1 MFTRYKALLEKV
13 SRNETLFAPPP
24 RYSSNTHH
32 PATPL
37 LRHDVDFSIFGLEAM
52 GKLEQDFGHRA
63 IYLFRPDARSYNL
76 ESAETFR
83 VIKSLQFMG
92 HEIGLHIDRRS
103 HIATTRDRES
113 VTKYF
118 DYIDSKLQVDI
129 GFLSWHRPLESD
141 LGDSD
146 LFCGIESL
154 YSNRY
159 WNREIYLSDS
169 AGNWDS
175 TKDGKLESF
184 LSDKVYFQLLIHPE
198 WWLNTDAVSG
208 FAQSYSSQLREDIK
222 DLRNQIRTFD
232 DFKLEQKIL
241 DSL

>member
-1 MFTRYKALLEKV
+1 VFTRYKALLKKV
-13 SRNETLFAPPP
+13 SRFETLFAPPQ
-24 RYSSNTHH
+24 RCSSKTNL
-32 PATPL
+32 PETPL
-37 LRHDVDFSIFGLEAM
+37 LRHDVDFSIFGLEVM
-52 GKLEQDFGHRA
+52 GKLEHDFGQRA

-83 VIKSLQFMG
+83 VIKSLQSMG

-103 HIATTRDRES
+103 HIATTSDRKS
-113 VTKYF
+113 ITKYF
-118 DYIDSKLQVDI
+118 DYINSKLQLEI

-141 LGDSD
+141 LGNSD
-146 LFCGIESL
+146 LFCGLESL

-175 TKDGKLESF
+175 TKEGKLDSF
-184 LSDKVYFQLLIHPE
+184 LLDKVYFQLLIHPE
-198 WWLNTDAVSG
+198 WWLETDSVAG
-208 FAQSYSSQLREDIK
+208 FAHSYSSQMKEDIK

-232 DFKLEQKIL
+232 DFDLEKKIL
-241 DSL
+241 GAL

>member
-1 MFTRYKALLEKV
+1 MLSRYKVLLEKV
-13 SRNETLFAPPP
+13 SRFETLFAPPP
-24 RYSSNTHH
+24 RFSSASNF
-32 PATPL
+32 PEKPL

-52 GKLEQDFGHRA
+52 GKLEHDFGHRA

-83 VIKSLQFMG
+83 VIKSLQSMG

-103 HIATTRDRES
+103 HLASTSDQASII
-113 VTKYF
+113 KYF
-118 DYIDSKLQVDI
+118 DYVNSKLEHDI

-141 LGDSD
+141 LGNSD
-146 LFCGIESL
+146 LFCGLESL
-154 YSNRY
+154 YSNHY

-175 TKDGKLESF
+175 TKEGKLDSF

-198 WWLNTDAVSG
+198 WWLDTDAVSG
-208 FAQSYSSQLREDIK
+208 FARSYSSQLKEDIK

-232 DFKLEQKIL
+232 DLELEQKIL
-241 DSL
+241 GSL